1 MPRPLG
7 AFAFACCARAITW
20 CVPLVLAV
28 PAAAEIC
35 KYVDRDGNMHYTNVA
50 PEKGWKKLSCG
61 VGGSTAPGEKAAKA
75 ASPAGFPKVD
85 TGTQKGR
92 DDLRRKVLTEEL
104 ATEEKLLAEARV
116 ALAEF
121 LKAKPAT
128 TIASLRAAARSKE
141 PEFAAQ
147 QEQLFRGLRLA
158 GYASDTYCSAEDYLS
173 HSRHDAACLIIDVQL
188 PGMTGL
194 WQVSG
199 RSELDFDDLV
209 RLDFLYLERWSVF
222 LDLSIL
228 LRTVPAVLSRR
239 GAF

>member
-7 AFAFACCARAITW
+7 AFAFAWCARAIAW
-20 CVPLVLAV
+20 CVPLALAL

-116 ALAEF
+116 SYADGAPPALPEEREIPQKYADRLTKLRQAVALHQKNIEA
-121 LKAKPAT
+121 LKKELAAT
-128 TIASLRAAARSKE
+128 R
-141 PEFAAQ
+141 
-147 QEQLFRGLRLA
+147 
-158 GYASDTYCSAEDYLS
+158 
-173 HSRHDAACLIIDVQL
+173 
-188 PGMTGL
+188 
-194 WQVSG
+194 
-199 RSELDFDDLV
+199 
-209 RLDFLYLERWSVF
+209 
-222 LDLSIL
+222 
-228 LRTVPAVLSRR
+228 
-239 GAF
+239 